1 MKPILFYDTETTG
14 LPNWSAPSDDPSQPH
29 ITQLAAELVDEDTG
43 DVLDSMDMLI
53 QPDGWTIP
61 DDVAALTGITT
72 ERAAEFGVPLAQAM
86 DSFLALWAQV
96 ERRIGHN
103 EPFDARMIR
112 IELMRLY
119 GDERADEWKAGA
131 AFCTCS
137 NSTKLVNLPPTE
149 KMLAAKRTGP
159 KPPNLAEAYKF
170 FTGQDL
176 LGAHNAMVD
185 VAGCR
190 EVYFGILR
198 HREAA

>member
-159 KPPNLAEAYKF
+159 KPPNLGEAFEF
-170 FTGQDL
+170 FTGRKL
-176 LGAHNAMVD
+176 EGAHNAMVD

>member
-29 ITQLAAELVDEDTG
+29 VTQLAAELVDEDSG
-43 DVLDSMDMLI
+43 EVLDSMDMLI

-61 DDVAALTGITT
+61 DDVAELTGITT

-86 DSFLALWAQV
+86 EAFLKLWAQV
-96 ERRIGHN
+96 ERRVGHN
-103 EPFDARMIR
+103 ETFDARMIR

-131 AFCTCS
+131 SFCTCS

-149 KMLAAKRTGP
+149 KMLAAGKKNA
-159 KPPNLAEAYKF
+159 KPPTLAEAYEF
-170 FTGQDL
+170 FTGQRL
-176 LGAHNAMVD
+176 EGAHNAMVD

-190 EVYFGILR
+190 AVYFGILR

>member
-14 LPNWSAPSDDPSQPH
+14 LPQWKLPSDDPLQPH

-43 DVLDSMDMLI
+43 DVLDSMDVLI

-61 DDVAALTGITT
+61 DDVAELTGITT

-86 DSFLALWAQV
+86 DSFLNLWAQV
-96 ERRIGHN
+96 GLRVGHN
-103 EPFDARMIR
+103 EPFDARMVR
-112 IELMRLY
+112 IELMRVI
-119 GDERADEWKAGA
+119 GEGAADAWKEGA

-149 KMLAAKRTGP
+149 RMLAAGKKNA
-159 KPPNLAEAYKF
+159 KPPNLAEAFEF
-170 FTGQDL
+170 FTGRKL
-176 LGAHNAMVD
+176 EGAHNAMVD

-190 EVYFGILR
+190 AVYFGILR

>member
-86 DSFLALWAQV
+86 DAFLALWAQV

-137 NSTKLVNLPPTE
+137 NSTKLVGLPPTE
-149 KMLAAKRTGP
+149 KMLAAGKKNA

-176 LGAHNAMVD
+176 QGAHNAMVD

>member
-43 DVLDSMDMLI
+43 DVLGGINVLI
-53 QPDGWTIP
+53 KPEGWTIP

-72 ERAAEFGVPLAQAM
+72 ERAAAFGVPLERAIDM
-86 DSFLALWAQV
+86 FLRLWGFADLRV
-96 ERRIGHN
+96 GHN
-103 EPFDARMIR
+103 ESFDMRMVR
-112 IELMRLY
+112 IELMRVY
-119 GDERADEWKAGA
+119 NEHMADEWKEGA

-149 KMLAAKRTGP
+149 RMLAAGKKNA
-159 KPPNLAEAYKF
+159 KPPNLGEAFEF
-170 FTGQDL
+170 FTGRQLD
-176 LGAHNAMVD
+176 GAHNAMVD